1 MASANDGT
9 DSPSAYGAHV
19 KIGFRGDEEDIERS
33 GRGLVMNLVQG
44 IVDLWLAEPI
54 R

>member
-1 MASANDGT
+1 MASANDGD
-9 DSPSAYGAHV
+9 DSTSTYGVHV
-19 KIGFRGDEEDIERS
+19 KIGFREDEDIERS

-44 IVDLWLAEPI
+44 IVDLWPAEPI